1 MKEINDAQRESSKS
15 TYYLYRHLREYYGCQ
30 HDDEQ
35 ALRRF
40 LYALNK
46 LGKQRHGL
54 RCINNFPSKTGLP
67 LPGPEYYDDTEEDDY
82 FRFLQ
87 CLMEMCIQLDK
98 AGGRVIS
105 QNLRKDLCSRRHL
118 DIAWQNTNCMADL
131 FTRMLKKM
139 LVTAIDNDLLARA
152 LGRARAEKCLVIL
165 NDFRKITGTGEID
178 IDQYRKYKHVSL
190 LCTIKNRSNKIW
202 CPTVLLFAH
211 AHPCYAIFCTCIYL
225 SHALL
230 YMMIWSW

>member
-1 MKEINDAQRESSKS
+1 MKEINDAQLESSRS
-15 TYYLYRHLREYYGCQ
+15 ASYLYRHLRVYYGCQ

-40 LYALNK
+40 LYALHK
-46 LGKQRHGL
+46 LGKERHGH
-54 RCINNFPSKTGLP
+54 RCIKHFQSKTGLP

-98 AGGRVIS
+98 GGRAIS
-105 QNLRKDLCSRRHL
+105 QNLRKDLCSRRFL
-118 DIAWQNTNCMADL
+118 DIAWQDINCTADL

-139 LVTAIDNDLLARA
+139 LVTATDNELLAKA
-152 LGRARAEKCLVIL
+152 LGRARAEKCLVIM

-178 IDQYRKYKHVSL
+178 IDQYRKYKHMSL
-190 LCTIKNRSNKIW
+190 CCAPQIACIK
-202 CPTVLLFAH
+202 
-211 AHPCYAIFCTCIYL
+211 
-225 SHALL
+225 
-230 YMMIWSW
+230 